1 MLCSTIL
8 CCTMIIIFNLFT
20 QHSSSK
26 FFISSKFIK
35 CTRKHSGKCDDLQN
49 INLLMMSIIIGERWH
64 IPVYSFFLQ
73 EKKTSRRKRF
83 FSLSCRFSNSSP
95 ATAKYSKKNKKDV
108 HCFIFS
114 TCFTENYSC
123 VLLYYF
129 YMTRQTFFIHPFK
142 KIIQK
147 ACSILKIIIT
157 DPPFKKSILLLYIAT
172 DAASS
177 ATAITIMDVERWFI
191 SRKIKKWMNMAR
203 KRKIGCRE
211 LVKDVHSTNT
221 TRKGKRKRRQ
231 IFFILWAFNDHL
243 RLKLIFYLK
252 VIFYAMLSMLLV

>member
-1 MLCSTIL
+1 MVKDDTFLCTLSFYKKRRQAGEKDFFPCLVVSQIL
-8 CCTMIIIFNLFT
+8 
-20 QHSSSK
+20 
-26 FFISSKFIK
+26 
-35 CTRKHSGKCDDLQN
+35 
-49 INLLMMSIIIGERWH
+49 LLLL
-64 IPVYSFFLQ
+64 PNTV
-73 EKKTSRRKRF
+73 KR
-83 FSLSCRFSNSSP
+83 
-95 ATAKYSKKNKKDV
+95 TKKDV

-177 ATAITIMDVERWFI
+177 ATAITIMDVER
-191 SRKIKKWMNMAR
+191 
-203 KRKIGCRE
+203 
-211 LVKDVHSTNT
+211 
-221 TRKGKRKRRQ
+221 
-231 IFFILWAFNDHL
+231 
-243 RLKLIFYLK
+243 
-252 VIFYAMLSMLLV
+252 

>member
-1 MLCSTIL
+1 MTHFCV
-8 CCTMIIIFNLFT
+8 LFL
-20 QHSSSK
+20 S
-26 FFISSKFIK
+26 
-35 CTRKHSGKCDDLQN
+35 TRKEDK
-49 INLLMMSIIIGERWH
+49 
-64 IPVYSFFLQ
+64 Q
-73 EKKTSRRKRF
+73 EKKI

-95 ATAKYSKKNKKDV
+95 ATAKYSKKNKKKDV

-177 ATAITIMDVERWFI
+177 ATAITIMDVER
-191 SRKIKKWMNMAR
+191 
-203 KRKIGCRE
+203 
-211 LVKDVHSTNT
+211 
-221 TRKGKRKRRQ
+221 
-231 IFFILWAFNDHL
+231 
-243 RLKLIFYLK
+243 
-252 VIFYAMLSMLLV
+252 

>member
-1 MLCSTIL
+1 
-8 CCTMIIIFNLFT
+8 
-20 QHSSSK
+20 
-26 FFISSKFIK
+26 
-35 CTRKHSGKCDDLQN
+35 
-49 INLLMMSIIIGERWH
+49 MSIIIGERWH

-191 SRKIKKWMNMAR
+191 SRKIKNGWTWHE
-203 KRKIGCRE
+203 RE
-211 LVKDVHSTNT
+211 KLDAGSLLKMCIVQILQE
-221 TRKGKRKRRQ
+221 KGKERGVK
-231 IFFILWAFNDHL
+231 FFYTVSIQRSSSSEVHFLSKSHFL
-243 RLKLIFYLK
+243 RY
-252 VIFYAMLSMLLV
+252 VINVTCVMHYFSLNSWYYNMHNTAR